1 MDIAEKFFGII
12 AAIALGFSVGPIILK
27 KVSSKK
33 EVAETDHTLADK
45 DSISVKTAREVVSL
59 VREAMEDQDK
69 DLKEKVNEI
78 SEFKALTKDLERRVK
93 QLEENE
99 RVNLIWFADQR
110 AWSDQAYKRL
120 VKVDPDFP
128 APPQAPWDLRARAI
142 ILGNEGTDIH
152 ER

>member
-1 MDIAEKFFGII
+1 MDTAEKIFGII
-12 AAIALGFSVGPIILK
+12 AAVALALSIGPMLLK
-27 KVSSKK
+27 KVNSKK
-33 EVAETDHTLADK
+33 EVAETDHTLADR
-45 DSISVKTAREVVSL
+45 DSISVKTAREVVAL
-59 VREAMEDQDK
+59 VRETMEEQDK
-69 DLKEKVNEI
+69 DLKEKASEI
-78 SEFKALTKDLERRVK
+78 SEFKLLTKDLERRVK

-142 ILGNEGTDIH
+142 VLGNEGSNH
-152 ER
+152 NG